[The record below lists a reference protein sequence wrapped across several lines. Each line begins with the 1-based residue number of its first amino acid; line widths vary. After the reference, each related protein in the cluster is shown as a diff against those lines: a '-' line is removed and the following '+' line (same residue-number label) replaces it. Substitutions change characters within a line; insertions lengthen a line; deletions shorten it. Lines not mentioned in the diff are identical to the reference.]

1 MVMRALDRKLWRDAW
16 HYRSQLGAIVAVV
29 TCGVALFVALR
40 SMNGHLRRSR
50 DLFYDQYRFADIFV
64 PLKRAPLWAAQ
75 EAAAVEGVES
85 ASPRIVMEATI
96 DVPGVEEPAVGRL
109 VGIPVPRIPMLN
121 EPHVLAGRWP
131 LPDETEGVLA
141 SAAFARANGLH
152 PGDSLGAVLHGRWRW
167 LRITGTAVSPEYIYE
182 IGGGDVF
189 PDNRRFG
196 VLWMGHDALAG
207 AFDMAGAFNDLSV
220 TLASGANQ
228 DDVIAALDE
237 LLRPYGSFGAYARDA
252 QVSHIF
258 LDGEIEETQ
267 VTSVLLPAIFLGVT
281 AFLLNLVL
289 SRLVGTQRE
298 QLATLKAFGYSNG
311 SIAIHYLSL
320 SLIPVAIGSVIGV
333 VVGLWFA
340 NMLAGVYARFFQ
352 FPSAA
357 FVPEWSVAWIAIV
370 IGAAAGLVG
379 AMSAVSRSTALP
391 PAEAMRPDAPPR
403 FRGGFLERFRP
414 FRALGPS
421 AHIIARNLERK
432 PLKALLS
439 VVGLALAGGLVIT
452 VMAMFDAVNLIKTV
466 HFQEFMR
473 EDVSVTFET
482 ARSHDA
488 VDEVARLPGVLS
500 VESFRAVPVR
510 LRNGVR
516 NERTVIMGLETDGM
530 LRRVRDARGRRYA
543 PPAHGMLLSIV
554 LARQLD
560 AAPGDTIPVEVL
572 EGARHTATVM
582 VAGVTDEMVGT
593 SAWMESGALARLTG
607 ERVTSGAMLSVD
619 PRQIDALYGA
629 LKRLPGVNT
638 VSVRDVQLQGFE
650 QTISESF
657 NISLVTMLGFAVVIA
672 FGIVYNS
679 ARVAL
684 SERGRELASLRVLG
698 FTRREVATMLLGEQA
713 ILALASLP
721 LGFGVAWTLSWL
733 VSVRFDS
740 ELFRI
745 PVIIE
750 ETSYLFG
757 VAVIVTAALLSAVAI
772 RARIGRLDLVEVLKT
787 RE

>member
-1 MVMRALDRKLWRDAW
+1 MRALDRKLLRDAW

-50 DLFYDQYRFADIFV
+50 DQFYDRYRFADIFV
-64 PLKRAPLWAAQ
+64 PLKRAPLWAAN

-85 ASPRIVMEATI
+85 VSPRIVMEATI

-109 VGIPVPRIPMLN
+109 VGIPVPRVPMLN
-121 EPHVLAGRWP
+121 EPHVLSGRWP
-131 LPDETEGVLA
+131 MPDETEGVLA
-141 SAAFARANGLH
+141 SAAFARATGLH

-196 VLWMGHDALAG
+196 VLWMGHDALAA
-207 AFDMAGAFNDLSV
+207 AFDMTGAFNDLSV

-228 DDVIAALDE
+228 DDVIAGLDE
-237 LLRPYGSFGAYARDA
+237 VLRPYGSFGAYARDA

-298 QLATLKAFGYSNG
+298 QLATLKAFGYGNESV
-311 SIAIHYLSL
+311 AAHYLSL
-320 SLIPVAIGSVIGV
+320 SLIPVAIGSVIGLAI
-333 VVGLWFA
+333 GLWFA

-357 FVPEWSVAWIAIV
+357 FVPDWNVAWTAIAI
-370 IGAAAGLVG
+370 GALAGLVG
-379 AMSAVSRSTALP
+379 AMSAVSRSTRLP

-403 FRGGFLERFRP
+403 FRGGLLERFQA
-414 FRALGPS
+414 FRSLGPS
-421 AHIIARNLERK
+421 AHIIARNIERK

-439 VVGLALAGGLVIT
+439 TVGLALAGGLVIT
-452 VMAMFDAVNLIKTV
+452 VMAMFDAVNLIKTA
-466 HFQEFMR
+466 HFHEFMQ
-473 EDVSVTFET
+473 EDVSVTFESS
-482 ARSHDA
+482 RSHDA
-488 VDEVARLPGVLS
+488 IGEVVRLPGVLTA
-500 VESFRAVPVR
+500 ESFRAVPVR
-510 LRNGVR
+510 LRHGVR
-516 NERTVIMGLETDGM
+516 NERTVILGLEPDGA
-530 LRRVRDARGRRYA
+530 LRRIHDLQGRRYA
-543 PPAHGMLLSIV
+543 PPSHGALLSIV

-560 AAPGDTIPVEVL
+560 AEPGDTISLEVL
-572 EGARHTATVM
+572 EGARRTTTVM

-607 ERVTSGAMLSVD
+607 ERVTSGALLTVD
-619 PRQIDALYGA
+619 PRQLDALYGA
-629 LKRLPGVNT
+629 LKRLPGVSA
-638 VSVRDVQLQGFE
+638 VSVREVQLRGFE
-650 QTISESF
+650 NTISESF

-713 ILALASLP
+713 IIALMSLP
-721 LGFGVAWTLSWL
+721 VGFGVAWTLSWL

-750 ETSYLFG
+750 KTSYLFG
-757 VAVIVTAALLSAVAI
+757 VAVIVAAALLSAVAI